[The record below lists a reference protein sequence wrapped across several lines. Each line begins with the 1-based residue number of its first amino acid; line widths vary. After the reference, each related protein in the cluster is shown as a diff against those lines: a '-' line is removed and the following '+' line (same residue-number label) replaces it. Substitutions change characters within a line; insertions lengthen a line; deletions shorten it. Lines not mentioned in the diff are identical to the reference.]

1 MAEKQKRIYPKGI
14 IAFAPRDKAPSFV
27 KGSIVI
33 TVDQLTEWIEENK
46 QYQSDYKGYKQIR
59 LDISEFDG
67 KLSLSVNTFGLDL
80 PNQTEQPAEPTDDL
94 PF

>member
-27 KGSIVI
+27 KASIVLS
-33 TVDQLTEWIEENK
+33 VDELTEWMATNT
-46 QYQSDYKGYKQIR
+46 QFHSDYKGTKQIR
-59 LDISEFDG
+59 IDQVEFDG